1 MIDIENEI
9 FKIVSQKVRE
19 EYPDIYMTG
28 EYVKSPPSFP
38 SVFFLEKDNTMY
50 LSTQTSCDNENH
62 ATVMYEV
69 DVYSNRKTGKKSE
82 CKSIIALI
90 DNTMKILGFTR
101 QMLEPVPNMADATI
115 YRMIARYSA
124 VVSKDNIIYR
134 R

>member
-38 SVFFLEKDNTMY
+38 SVFLLEKDNTMY
-50 LSTQTSCDNENH
+50 QSTQTSCDNENH

-69 DVYSNRKTGKKSE
+69 DVYSNKTRGKKAE